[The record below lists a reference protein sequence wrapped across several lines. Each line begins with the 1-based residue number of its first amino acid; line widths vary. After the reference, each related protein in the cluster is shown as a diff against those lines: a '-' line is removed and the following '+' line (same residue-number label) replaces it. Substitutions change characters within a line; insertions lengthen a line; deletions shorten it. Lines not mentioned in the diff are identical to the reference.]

1 MIKEIQQIFENQG
14 GEFISS
20 PSLILEKL
28 KNIKAYIF
36 DWDGVFNTGTKTDT
50 VGSGYSEVDSMGL
63 NLLRFGYWM
72 ANNYQLPFV
81 AIITGENNQTAIK
94 LAERESLHH
103 IYFGFK
109 NKAHAYKHFTES
121 FGLKN
126 EEVAF
131 VYDDILDLP
140 ITRLCGLRFMANRGG
155 SPLFVNYLKD
165 NYQCDY
171 ISGQTGGSFAVR
183 EITEL
188 ILGLL
193 GQYQNSV
200 KERADFGPLYANYL
214 EQRAKM
220 ELKMFRFEKNAI
232 LAL

>member
-1 MIKEIQQIFENQG
+1 MIKELQEIFEKQG
-14 GEFISS
+14 GEFISA
-20 PSLILEKL
+20 PSLILDKL
-28 KNIKAYIF
+28 KKIRAYIF

-63 NLLRFGYWM
+63 NLLRFGYWL
-72 ANNYQLPFV
+72 ANNHQLPYV

-103 IYFGFK
+103 VYFGFK
-109 NKAHAYKHFTES
+109 NKEVAFKHLIEA

-126 EEVAF
+126 DEVAF

-155 SPLFVNYLKD
+155 SPLFINYLKD
-165 NYQCDY
+165 NNQCDY
-171 ISGQTGGSFAVR
+171 ISGQTGGNFAVR
-183 EITEL
+183 EISEL

-193 GQYQNSV
+193 GQYETGV
-200 KERADFGPLYANYL
+200 KERADFGPLYTNYL
-214 EQRAKM
+214 EQRAKV
-220 ELKMFRFEKNAI
+220 ELKKFKFEKNAI
-232 LAL
+232 VVL